1 MHRIG
6 GVVVELG
13 SAERSL
19 LLLTDLL
26 RPQENSQNMLITHP
40 TLLLCCV
47 REYFPLS
54 CARNPKLLAQ
64 FPLNDQFFTT
74 VKREPLKFHPF
85 LIAGLRCHQG
95 SQDLRLSQISLFQL
109 SILILLEIY
118 WLLKWFCTNS
128 HT

>member
-1 MHRIG
+1 MHRIT
-6 GVVVELG
+6 VIVELG

-19 LLLTDLL
+19 LLFTDLL

-40 TLLLCCV
+40 TLLICCI

-54 CARNPKLLAQ
+54 RAGYPKLLAE
-64 FPLNDQFFTT
+64 FPLNNQLFTT
-74 VKREPLKFHPF
+74 VKRESLKFHPF
-85 LIAGLRCHQG
+85 LIAGLRCDQG

-109 SILILLEIY
+109 TILVLLESD
-118 WLLKWFCTNS
+118 WLFKWFSTNS

>member
-1 MHRIG
+1 MHRIT
-6 GVVVELG
+6 VIVELG

-40 TLLLCCV
+40 TLLICCI

-54 CARNPKLLAQ
+54 RAGDPKLLAE
-64 FPLNDQFFTT
+64 FPLNNQLFTT
-74 VKREPLKFHPF
+74 VKCESLKFHPF
-85 LIAGLRCHQG
+85 LIAGLRCDQG

-109 SILILLEIY
+109 TILVLLEID
-118 WLLKWFCTNS
+118 WLFKWFSTNS